1 MELKIGDFG
10 IARNI
15 KANMSN
21 GMCTPYT
28 QHLKFS
34 MYNKTIKNA
43 MCGVLA

>member
-15 KANMSN
+15 KANMAK

-28 QHLKFS
+28 QHFKFS
-34 MYNKTIKNA
+34 MYNNKIKNA
-43 MCGVLA
+43 KCGVLA

>member
-1 MELKIGDFG
+1 MELKIEEFG

-15 KANMSN
+15 KANMTK
-21 GMCTPYT
+21 GMYTPYT

-34 MYNKTIKNA
+34 MHKNTIKNA